1 MPPRACPSCTAENAP
16 SAYACHRCNFSFLNA
31 PDATGRKPYNVS
43 FTDLLR
49 GVLLTPL
56 CVWLA
61 FKFFEEG
68 KAVFSFSRNATSF
81 LEVSGPWSSM
91 LGAIA
96 IFMGA
101 AAFGSMV
108 ADFFDTRANEH
119 VYRKVLLWCLNS
131 ATAFFLLAVLVGDQ
145 LEHIKWITR

>member
-1 MPPRACPSCTAENAP
+1 MPPQVCPSCTTENAP
-16 SAYACHRCNFSFLNA
+16 SAYACHRCSFSFINA

-43 FTDLLR
+43 FTDLLS
-49 GVLLTPL
+49 GVFLAPS

-61 FKFFEEG
+61 FKFFEQG
-68 KAVFSFSRNATSF
+68 TAIFSFSRHATRF

-96 IFMGA
+96 MFVGA
-101 AAFGSMV
+101 AAFGSTV

-119 VYRKVLLWCLNS
+119 VYRKFLLWCSYS
-131 ATAFFLLAVLVGDQ
+131 AVAFFLLAVLVGAQ
-145 LEHIKWITR
+145 LEHIKWVSR